1 VSENDKRL
9 LQSDVGEP
17 SVRTMA
23 MPKDANWLGD
33 IFGGW
38 LMSHAD
44 IAGAVVAYRRASGK
58 VVTVGVK
65 DFDFTA
71 PVYIGD
77 VVTFFTRITRVGRT
91 SVTVHVRVFA
101 ERSGAKPGEHL
112 EVASGTFVYVHVD
125 DLGNAAQVGPS

>member
-1 VSENDKRL
+1 MSPSDERL
-9 LQSDVGEP
+9 LRSDVGEP
-17 SVRTMA
+17 TVRTMA

-44 IAGAVVAYRRASGK
+44 IAGAVLAYRRAAGK
-58 VVTVGVK
+58 VVTVGVR
-65 DFDFTA
+65 DFNFTA

-77 VVTFFTRITRVGRT
+77 VVTFFTRILRVGRT
-91 SVTVHVRVFA
+91 SVTVNVRVFA
-101 ERSGAKPGEHL
+101 ERSGAQPGEHL

-125 DLGNAAQVGPS
+125 DLGNTVQVPEN

>member
-1 VSENDKRL
+1 MSSADKRL
-9 LQSDVGEP
+9 LRSDVGEP
-17 SVRTMA
+17 TVRMMA

-44 IAGAVVAYRRASGK
+44 IAGAVLAYRRAAGK

-65 DFDFTA
+65 EFDFTS

-77 VVTFFTRITRVGRT
+77 VVTFFTRISRVGRT
-91 SVTVHVRVFA
+91 SITVHVRVFA
-101 ERSGAKPGEHL
+101 ERPGAQTGEHL
-112 EVASGTFVYVHVD
+112 EVASGSFVYVHVD
-125 DLGNAAQVGPS
+125 DLGNAVQVPEN

>member
-1 VSENDKRL
+1 MNKRL
-9 LQSDVGEP
+9 LRSDVGEP
-17 SVRTMA
+17 TVRMMA

-44 IAGAVVAYRRASGK
+44 IAGAVLAYRRARGK

-65 DFDFTA
+65 EFDFTS

-77 VVTFFTRITRVGRT
+77 VVTFFTRITRTGKT
-91 SVTVHVRVFA
+91 SLTVHVRVFA
-101 ERSGAKPGEHL
+101 ERPGAPPEDYL
-112 EVASGTFVYVHVD
+112 EVASGAFVYVHVD
-125 DLGNAAQVGPS
+125 DFGKSAQLPEL